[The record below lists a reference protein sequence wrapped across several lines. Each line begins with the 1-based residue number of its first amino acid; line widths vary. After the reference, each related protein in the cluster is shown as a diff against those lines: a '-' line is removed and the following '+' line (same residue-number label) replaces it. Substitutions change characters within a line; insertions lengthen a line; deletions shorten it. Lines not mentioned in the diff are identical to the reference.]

1 MKEVLEGNV
10 STTRKRMRW
19 KGSREGLG
27 PQDVGKVF
35 TIVKS
40 YGPDLREFGPA
51 CNDENNACIAAG
63 HGKMV
68 CRYVF

>member
-1 MKEVLEGNV
+1 MKEVSEGNG

-19 KGSREGLG
+19 KGSREELG

-35 TIVKS
+35 TIAKS

-51 CNDENNACIAAG
+51 CNNENDSCIAKG
-63 HGKMV
+63 DEKMV
-68 CRYVF
+68 CRYAF